1 MFSVIIL
8 SVLCAL
14 SGLEQWFIPVDP
26 HDSVL
31 PDSVRIMQ
39 PFDTEDCLL
48 ISLDSIV
55 IFQRPDS
62 CAAVWSTL
70 AAFEGV
76 VLSGRT
82 VGGWLGF
89 DPGVAQAANI
99 GSFRLRWI
107 SEGENFVIEGE
118 LDSVSVV
125 WGPGAGITYAMI
137 YQDSPIFVEPDS
149 LSLII
154 DSIPS
159 GSAAGIISRTEDWYL
174 LNLNESPLE
183 DSIQGWILSLS
194 VSASGDL
201 DTIPLL
207 E

>member
-1 MFSVIIL
+1 MFNAVIL

-14 SGLEQWFIPVDP
+14 SGHEQS
-26 HDSVL
+26 H
-31 PDSVRIMQ
+31 
-39 PFDTEDCLL
+39 CLL
-48 ISLDSIV
+48 ISLDSIPV
-55 IFQRPDS
+55 FQRPDS
-62 CAAVWSTL
+62 CAAVWSML

-82 VGGWLGF
+82 VDGWLGF

-107 SEGENFVIEGE
+107 SEGENFVIDGE

-125 WGPGAGITYAMI
+125 WGPGADITYAMI
-137 YQDSPIFVEPDS
+137 YQDSPLFAEPDS
-149 LSLII
+149 LSTVI

-159 GSAAGIISRTEDWYL
+159 GSAAGIILRTEEWYL
-174 LNLNESPLE
+174 LDLNESPLE
-183 DSIQGWILSLS
+183 DSVQGWIQSLPVS
-194 VSASGDL
+194 VSGDL
-201 DTIPLL
+201 DTIPLM

>member
-1 MFSVIIL
+1 MFSAIIL
-8 SVLCAL
+8 SVICAV
-14 SGLEQWFIPVDP
+14 SGHEQSYYS
-26 HDSVL
+26 HDSIL

-39 PFDTEDCLL
+39 PFNTEDCLL

-55 IFQRPDS
+55 VFQRPDS
-62 CAAVWSTL
+62 CAAVWSIL
-70 AAFEGV
+70 AAFEGI

-82 VGGWLGF
+82 VDGWLGF
-89 DPGVAQAANI
+89 DPGVAQAGNI

-107 SEGENFVIEGE
+107 SKDENFVIDGE
-118 LDSVSVV
+118 LDSISVV

-137 YQDSPIFVEPDS
+137 YQDSPLFMEPDS
-149 LSLII
+149 LSMVI

-159 GSAAGIISRTEDWYL
+159 GSAAGIISRTENWYL
-174 LNLNESPLE
+174 LDLNESPLE
-183 DSIQGWILSLS
+183 DSIQGWISSLFVS
-194 VSASGDL
+194 VSGDP

>member
-1 MFSVIIL
+1 MFSAIIL
-8 SVLCAL
+8 SIICAV
-14 SGLEQWFIPVDP
+14 SGHEHSYYS

-39 PFDTEDCLL
+39 PFDKDDCLL
-48 ISLDSIV
+48 ISLDSIDV
-55 IFQRPDS
+55 FQRPDS
-62 CAAVWSTL
+62 CATVWSML
-70 AAFEGV
+70 AAFETV

-82 VGGWLGF
+82 DDGWLGF

-137 YQDSPIFVEPDS
+137 YQDSPMFVEPDS
-149 LSLII
+149 LSVII

-159 GSAAGIISRTEDWYL
+159 GSAAGIILRTEDWYL
-174 LNLNESPLE
+174 LDLNESPLD
-183 DSIQGWILSLS
+183 DSIQGWIQSLS
-194 VSASGDL
+194 VSVSGNPN
-201 DTIPLL
+201 TIPLL